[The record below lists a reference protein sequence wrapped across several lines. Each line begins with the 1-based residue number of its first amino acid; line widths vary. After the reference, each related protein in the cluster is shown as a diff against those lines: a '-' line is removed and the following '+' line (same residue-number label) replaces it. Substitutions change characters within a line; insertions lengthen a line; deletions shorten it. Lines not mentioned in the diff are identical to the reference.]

1 MKRVSVKDG
10 SPQYLMSPR
19 RSFYEEMAKEYPM
32 YAKLKTVAENE
43 NNRLFRAYGSFMDE
57 TYR

>member
-1 MKRVSVKDG
+1 
-10 SPQYLMSPR
+10 
-19 RSFYEEMAKEYPM
+19 M